1 MLKPEE
7 GCKAHLSVGWCC
19 IGVVAAIL
27 GLSLGVAAI
36 AATVAAS
43 SRVLGGA
50 VAAATPVA
58 GSATCRVCA

>member
-1 MLKPEE
+1 MLEPGE

-19 IGVVAAIL
+19 IRVVAAIL